1 MKKNINMCICFWVI
15 FQQLKIYIYMLKKRS
30 INDWATA
37 QLCHNT
43 MGHCIVTQQVL
54 GGLLAMKL
62 YCKTMKLYC
71 NLGQLV
77 AENSVAIQG
86 IVL

>member
-1 MKKNINMCICFWVI
+1 
-15 FQQLKIYIYMLKKRS
+15 MLKKKS
-30 INDWATA
+30 KNGWATA
-37 QLCHNT
+37 QLGHNT

-54 GGLLAMKL
+54 GGLLARKL
-62 YCKTMKLYC
+62 YCKTMNLYC

-77 AENSVAIQG
+77 AGNNVAIQG

>member
-1 MKKNINMCICFWVI
+1 
-15 FQQLKIYIYMLKKRS
+15 MLKKRS
-30 INDWATA
+30 RNGWATA
-37 QLCHNT
+37 QLCHNK

-71 NLGQLV
+71 KTMKLYCNLGQLV
-77 AENSVAIQG
+77 AGNSVAIQE

>member
-1 MKKNINMCICFWVI
+1 
-15 FQQLKIYIYMLKKRS
+15 MLKNRS
-30 INDWATA
+30 RNGWATA

-43 MGHCIVTQQVL
+43 MGHCIVTHQVL
-54 GGLLAMKL
+54 GGLLVR
-62 YCKTMKLYC
+62 KLYC

-77 AENSVAIQG
+77 AGNSVAIQG